1 MSNSSSAASAAI
13 TRTGKAKYDPAD
25 SDLYA
30 TNAAPP
36 ARMLPKTPDYEDA
49 AGNAYYDV
57 FKSIKL
63 SKWAAES
70 PLMDMI
76 AGDRQD
82 VGQHVKTKRLFVWV
96 LQIDKAA
103 MCVCVCVCT
112 GGHSLLRQAAPRE
125 QEGGRRVRAAR

>member
-1 MSNSSSAASAAI
+1 MSSSSSAASAAI
-13 TRTGKAKYDPAD
+13 TRTGKAKYDPTD

-30 TNAAPP
+30 INVAPP
-36 ARMLPKTPDYEDA
+36 VKVLPKTPDYEDA

-82 VGQHVKTKRLFVWV
+82 VGQHLRTKLFLW
-96 LQIDKAA
+96 
-103 MCVCVCVCT
+103 MCV
-112 GGHSLLRQAAPRE
+112 AN
-125 QEGGRRVRAAR
+125 

>member
-1 MSNSSSAASAAI
+1 LVTSNHNTTMSSSSSATSAAI

-30 TNAAPP
+30 TNPAPP
-36 ARMLPKTPDYEDA
+36 VKVLPKTPDYEDA

-76 AGDRQD
+76 AGDRQN
-82 VGQHVKTKRLFVWV
+82 VEQNLKKKSFSVSVCCKLTRQQCVR
-96 LQIDKAA
+96 
-103 MCVCVCVCT
+103 VCVWLCV
-112 GGHSLLRQAAPRE
+112 
-125 QEGGRRVRAAR
+125 